1 MQMHYKILQQLAIDK
16 LSSKIM
22 ILFKDCRPWEGL
34 NPIQLNPILSVPT
47 HCNLV
52 KSTQAHPLNPSLQP
66 G

>member
-1 MQMHYKILQQLAIDK
+1 MQMHYKMLQQLAIDK

-22 ILFKDCRPWEGL
+22 ILFKDWRPWEGL
-34 NPIQLNPILSVPT
+34 NPIFSVPT